1 MNKKILVVFA
11 LAILVA
17 ASLLVLM
24 EFAPTSNETF
34 EVSQIIDG
42 DTIRLS
48 TGERVRLIGINT
60 PEKDQPYYLEA
71 TQKLS
76 QLIGND
82 RVTLKKDVTDK
93 DQYGRLL
100 RYVYVNET
108 FVNLEMVKQ
117 GYAISYSFPPNTKY
131 LDEFEEGEQEARNS
145 QIGIWTPSP
154 FTLTVSSMHADAEGD
169 DSANLNDE
177 YVVFVNDGNSTIIM
191 TSWTVQDEA
200 HNFFVFPDF
209 SFVNGST
216 LTLYTGSGMD
226 TITQL
231 FWGNDKPIWNN
242 DGDSLYLRDAEGL
255 LVTYY
260 SY

>member
-17 ASLLVLM
+17 GSLLVFM

-48 TGERVRLIGINT
+48 TGEKVRLIGINS
-60 PEKDQPYYLEA
+60 PERDQPYYAEA

-76 QLIGND
+76 ELIGDNQ
-82 RVTLKKDVTDK
+82 VTLKKDVTDK

-100 RYVYVNET
+100 RYIYVNDS

-117 GYAISYSFPPNTKY
+117 GYAISYPFPPNTKHV
-131 LDEFEEGEQEARNS
+131 DEFEDAEEEARNS
-145 QIGIWTPSP
+145 QIGIWAPSP

-177 YVVFVNDGNSTIIM
+177 YVVFENDGNSTIIM

-200 HNFFVFPDF
+200 NNFYIFPELDF
-209 SFVNGST
+209 TNGST
-216 LTLYTGSGMD
+216 LTLFTGSGTD
-226 TITQL
+226 TATQL
-231 FWGNDKPIWNN
+231 YWGNDKPIWNN
-242 DGDSLYLRDAEGL
+242 DGDSLYLRDADGL

>member
-17 ASLLVLM
+17 GSLLVLM
-24 EFAPTSNETF
+24 EFAPSSKETF

-48 TGERVRLIGINT
+48 TGEKVRLIGINT
-60 PEKDQPYYLEA
+60 PERDQPYYAEA

-76 QLIGND
+76 ELIGDNQ
-82 RVTLKKDVTDK
+82 VTLEKDVTDK

-100 RYVYVNET
+100 RYIYVNET
-108 FVNLEMVKQ
+108 FVNLEMVKH
-117 GYAISYSFPPNTKY
+117 GYAISYSFPPNTKH
-131 LDEFEEGEQEARNS
+131 LSEFEAAEEEARNAG
-145 QIGIWTPSP
+145 IGIWTQSS
-154 FTLTVSSMHADAEGD
+154 FTLTVSQLHADAEGD
-169 DSANLNDE
+169 DSVNLNDE
-177 YVVFVNDGNSTIIM
+177 YVLFENNGNSTIIM

-200 HNFFVFPDF
+200 HNFYVFPEF
-209 SFVNGST
+209 GFANGST
-216 LTLYTGSGMD
+216 LTLYTGSGTD
-226 TITQL
+226 TTTQL
-231 FWGNDKPIWNN
+231 YWGNDKPIWNN